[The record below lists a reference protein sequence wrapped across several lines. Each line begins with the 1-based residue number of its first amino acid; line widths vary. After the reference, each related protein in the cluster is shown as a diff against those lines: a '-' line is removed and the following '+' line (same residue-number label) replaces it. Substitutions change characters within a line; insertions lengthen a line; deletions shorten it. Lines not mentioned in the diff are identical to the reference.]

1 MRVLIS
7 ADMEGATGVTWTD
20 DCVAGT
26 EPWQRMRRLFT
37 GDVNACVAGSVAGGA
52 TDVLVNESHSA
63 QRNLLLEELDERARM
78 LTGRHKPL
86 SMMQGIDS
94 DVDAVVFLGYHAMAG
109 AQGVLAHTWLE
120 NAITQVRLD
129 GAPVGEGGLNAA
141 VAAEHGVPVVLVTGD
156 DRACAEADSYA
167 PDAVTVAVKECVS
180 RYAAICLPPAR
191 SAALLRA
198 GAEAA
203 MAKAGR
209 HAPRR
214 DRHRVEIDFDAAHLA
229 DAAAVVPTVTQP
241 GPCTVAVDAESM
253 TAAYRAFKI
262 VASVAASAMQDVYG

>member
-1 MRVLIS
+1 
-7 ADMEGATGVTWTD
+7 
-20 DCVAGT
+20 
-26 EPWQRMRRLFT
+26 
-37 GDVNACVAGSVAGGA
+37 
-52 TDVLVNESHSA
+52 
-63 QRNLLLEELDERARM
+63 
-78 LTGRHKPL
+78 
-86 SMMQGIDS
+86 MMQGIDAGP
-94 DVDAVVFLGYHAMAG
+94 DAVVFLGYHAMAG

-129 GAPVGEGGLNAA
+129 GTPVGEGGLNAA

-156 DRACAEADSYA
+156 DRACAEAGGYA
-167 PDAVTVAVKECVS
+167 PDALTVVVKECVS

-209 HAPRR
+209 HAPRP
-214 DRHRVEIDFDAAHLA
+214 DGHRIEIDFDAAHLA

-241 GPCTVAVDAESM
+241 GPCTVAVDADSM
-253 TAAYRAFKI
+253 TAAYRAFKV
-262 VASVAASAMQDVYG
+262 VATVAASAMQDVYG

>member
-37 GDVNACVAGSVAGGA
+37 GDVNACVAGLVAGGA

-63 QRNLLLEELDERARM
+63 QRNLLLEDLDDRARM

-86 SMMQGIDS
+86 SMMQGID
-94 DVDAVVFLGYHAMAG
+94 DGPDAVVFLGYHAMAG

-129 GAPVGEGGLNAA
+129 GEPVGEGGLNAA

-156 DRACAEADSYA
+156 DRACAEAATYA
-167 PDAVTVAVKECVS
+167 PDAVTVSVKECVS

-191 SAALLRA
+191 SATLLRA

-209 HAPRR
+209 HAPQPGP
-214 DRHRVEIDFDAAHLA
+214 HRVEIDFDAAHLA

-241 GPCTVAVDAESM
+241 GPCTVAVDARSM

-262 VASVAASAMQDVYG
+262 MATVAASAMQAVYG